1 MERASDQRFGLTRL
15 RWRLR
20 GAWQW
25 PTFAVALVA
34 ETLLLHLL
42 PIAGNRT
49 GVAAAALLALFFN
62 LVAVAVLAP
71 LLGALLRR
79 LRPDLPR
86 IIARDYAGTA
96 VLPAIA
102 ALVALLGALHQP
114 TVRAHERAFGA
125 LSEAVRGYVELH
137 APPAFQR
144 NVDRA
149 DVLQIDSVLYRAC
162 VPAPT
167 HPTRGSWCMLVDAS
181 GPRPRIR
188 HDSSASPN
196 STLGHPIG

>member
-25 PTFAVALVA
+25 PMFAIAMVA
-34 ETLLLHLL
+34 ETLLLHFL
-42 PIAGNRT
+42 PVAGDGT

-62 LVAVAVLAP
+62 LVGVAVIAP
-71 LLGALLRR
+71 LLGVLLRHI
-79 LRPDLPR
+79 RPDLPR
-86 IIARDYAGTA
+86 IVARDYAGAA
-96 VLPAIA
+96 VLPAIT

-114 TVRAHERAFGA
+114 AVRAHDRAFGA
-125 LSEAVRGYVELH
+125 LSDAVRGYVELH

-149 DVLQIDSVLYRAC
+149 DVLQIDNVLYRAC

-167 HPTRGSWCMLVDAS
+167 HPTRGAWCMLVDTS
-181 GPRPRIR
+181 GPQPRVR
-188 HDSSASPN
+188 RDSSASPN

>member
-25 PTFAVALVA
+25 PTFAVAMAA

-42 PIAGNRT
+42 PVAGNGT

-62 LVAVAVLAP
+62 LVGIAVLAP

-79 LRPDLPR
+79 VRPDLPR
-86 IIARDYAGTA
+86 IVARDYAGTA
-96 VLPAIA
+96 VLPAIT
-102 ALVALLGALHQP
+102 ALVALLGALHHP
-114 TVRAHERAFGA
+114 AVRAHERALGA
-125 LSEAVRGYVELH
+125 LSDAVRGYVELH
-137 APPAFQR
+137 APLAFQR

-162 VPAPT
+162 VPGPA
-167 HPTRGSWCMLVDAS
+167 RGSWCMLVDTS

-188 HDSSASPN
+188 SDSSASPN

>member
-1 MERASDQRFGLTRL
+1 MESASDQRFGLTRL

-25 PTFAVALVA
+25 PTFAVALVG

-42 PIAGNRT
+42 PIAGDRT

-71 LLGALLRR
+71 LFGALLRR
-79 LRPDLPR
+79 VRPDLPR
-86 IIARDYAGTA
+86 IVARDYAGTA
-96 VLPAIA
+96 AMPVIVGLI
-102 ALVALLGALHQP
+102 ALLGALHQP
-114 TVRAHERAFGA
+114 AVRAHERAFGA
-125 LSEAVRGYVELH
+125 LSDAVRGYVGLH
-137 APPAFQR
+137 APLVFQR

-149 DVLQIDSVLYRAC
+149 DVLQLDDVLYRAC
-162 VPAPT
+162 VPG
-167 HPTRGSWCMLVDAS
+167 PTRRAWCMLVDTA

-188 HDSSASPN
+188 PDSSASPN

>member
-1 MERASDQRFGLTRL
+1 MERASDQRFALTRL

-25 PTFAVALVA
+25 PTFVVALVG

-42 PIAGNRT
+42 PIAGDRT

-71 LLGALLRR
+71 LFGALLRR
-79 LRPDLPR
+79 VRPDLPR
-86 IIARDYAGTA
+86 IVARDYAGA
-96 VLPAIA
+96 AAMPVIA
-102 ALVALLGALHQP
+102 AALALLGVLHQP
-114 TVRAHERAFGA
+114 TVRAHEHAFGA
-125 LSEAVRGYVELH
+125 LSDAVRSYVGVH
-137 APPAFQR
+137 APPAVER

-149 DVLQIDSVLYRAC
+149 DVLQIDDALYRAC
-162 VPAPT
+162 VPGPA
-167 HPTRGSWCMLVDAS
+167 RRSWCMLVDTA
-181 GPRPRIR
+181 GPQPRVR
-188 HDSSASPN
+188 ADPSASPN

>member
-25 PTFAVALVA
+25 PTFAVTLVA

-42 PIAGNRT
+42 PIAGNGT
-49 GVAAAALLALFFN
+49 GVAAAGLLALFFN

-71 LLGALLRR
+71 LFGALLRR
-79 LRPDLPR
+79 VRPDLPR
-86 IIARDYAGTA
+86 IVARDYAGA
-96 VLPAIA
+96 AALPAIA
-102 ALVALLGALHQP
+102 ALIALLGVLHQP

-125 LSEAVRGYVELH
+125 LSDAVRGYVELH
-137 APPAFQR
+137 APLVFQR

-149 DVLQIDSVLYRAC
+149 DVLQIDGALYRAC
-162 VPAPT
+162 VPGPA
-167 HPTRGSWCMLVDAS
+167 RRSWCMLVDTT
-181 GPRPRIR
+181 GPRPQIR
-188 HDSSASPN
+188 PDSSASPN